1 MSCLKEQCDESFTD
15 LSSLFPSPVSTS
27 RCPSNQSTKW
37 MLCDPVGKSLF
48 LSYLFQQDEVH
59 KSVYRKRRQ
68 LKLAFDL
75 ICENLNG
82 EWVLKFERWKAL
94 LQVVCPSYS
103 PGKVSLL
110 WHVLDRDNKDYI
122 SKYLF

>member
-1 MSCLKEQCDESFTD
+1 
-15 LSSLFPSPVSTS
+15 
-27 RCPSNQSTKW
+27 

-48 LSYLFQQDEVH
+48 LSYLFQQNEVR